1 MLRNRALEWS
11 SGFAVSEIPGIAA
24 SKMSADNPAMKRFTS
39 GPATAMRMSRF
50 QALIG
55 SGMACASSRM
65 VIPPIGSRMMPFAG
79 MPDPRATSA

>member
-1 MLRNRALEWS
+1 MLRNKALECS
-11 SGFAVSEIPGIAA
+11 SGFAVSEKPGIAA
-24 SKMSADNPAMKRFTS
+24 NKTSADKPAMKRLTS

-50 QALIG
+50 HALTG